1 MPTKWLN
8 AFAVLASV
16 LAGTVI
22 VVANANRPA
31 AHYLS
36 NASYDPTRELY
47 RELNPRFE
55 AKYEKEHGATV
66 AVRQSHGGSS
76 LQAHRVAS
84 GEESADVVTLGLPSD
99 VAVVQN
105 RGLIA
110 ENWRDRLPNH
120 SRPYYSTIVFVVRK
134 GNPRGVRDWPDLV
147 KGDISVIVPDPKTSG
162 NGKLAA
168 LAAWGA
174 SVLRGASENEARAFL
189 RAFYAH
195 APFLLPA
202 ARAAGDAFAL
212 EGKGD
217 VHVAW
222 ENEALREV
230 SASKAALE
238 IVYPPLTILAE
249 PSVAWVDATVAK
261 RGSEGLARAYL
272 EFLFSEEAQE
282 IIARNGYRPIDEGAA
297 RRHAKRLPPIELFP
311 VERIARDWPDAQ
323 RKFFGEGGVIDA
335 VYTPKP
341 RAE

>member
-1 MPTKWLN
+1 MRSQWLN
-8 AFAVLASV
+8 ALAVLASV
-16 LAGTVI
+16 LAGSLI
-22 VVANANRPA
+22 VVANTKHPA

-47 RELNPRFE
+47 RQLNPLFE
-55 AKYEKEHGATV
+55 AKYEGEQGSGV

-76 LQAHRVAS
+76 LQARRAAS
-84 GEESADVVTLGLPSD
+84 GEESPDVVTLGLPSD
-99 VAVVQN
+99 VMIIQN

-110 ENWRDRLPNH
+110 QNWRERLPNQ
-120 SRPYYSTIVFVVRK
+120 SRPYYSTIIFVVRK
-134 GNPRGVRDWPDLV
+134 GNPHGVRDWPDLV
-147 KGDISVIVPDPKTSG
+147 KGEISVIVPDPKTSG

-174 SVLRGASENEARAFL
+174 AALRGASESEARDFL

-217 VHVAW
+217 VHIAW

-230 SASKAALE
+230 EASRGALE
-238 IVYPPLTILAE
+238 IVYPPLSILAE
-249 PSVAWVDATVAK
+249 PSVAWVDANVEK
-261 RGSEGLARAYL
+261 RHSERLARSYL

-282 IIARNGYRPIDEGAA
+282 IIAQNGYRPFDEAAA
-297 RRHAKRLPPIELFP
+297 RRHAKRLPPMELFSI
-311 VERIARDWPDAQ
+311 ERIAQDWMDAQ
-323 RKFFGEGGVIDA
+323 RKFFGEGGIVDA